1 MFKSINLI
9 MLVFLVAVCL
19 PLAVSAETVSKI
31 VAVVNGINLSEADL
45 NQEVNIIMPMNQPFH
60 GKISD
65 EKIKKVRS
73 DAMKIL
79 VDYELRAQDA
89 SSKGIKISQ
98 AVIDEEMNKMV
109 KKFKSKEAL
118 AAAYKGAGFTKK
130 TFLRIMERRLLAE
143 KILASEV
150 DDKVSVTPEKIK
162 NYYDSNSSKYNM
174 PEQFRASHILIKV
187 DPGASQEQRKAF
199 RVNADAILK
208 RIKDGEKFEEIAI
221 NESDDPSKIKGG
233 DLGYFHAGQTVAEF
247 EEALTKL
254 KVGEISDVVESLYG
268 YHIIRLTD
276 RRPPRQIPF
285 DDIQDKIKKDL
296 ISSQKSNLLE
306 EWMGGLYKKA
316 KITYPG
322 EK

>member
-1 MFKSINLI
+1 MFKCINFFVLAL
-9 MLVFLVAVCL
+9 LVSLCL
-19 PLAVSAETVSKI
+19 PLAASAETLSKV
-31 VAVVNGINLSEADL
+31 VAVVNGVNLSEADL
-45 NQEVNIIMPMNQPFH
+45 NQEISIIMPMNQPFH

-65 EKIKKVRS
+65 EKMKKVRS
-73 DAMKIL
+73 DAMKTL

-89 SSKGIKISQ
+89 RSKGIKIPQ

-109 KKFKSKEAL
+109 KKFKTKEAL

-143 KILASEV
+143 KILVSEV
-150 DDKVSVTPEKIK
+150 DNKISVTPEKLK
-162 NYYDSNSSKYNM
+162 NYYDLNASKYNM

-187 DPGASQEQRKAF
+187 DPGANQEQRKAF
-199 RVNADAILK
+199 RANAEAILK
-208 RIKDGEKFEEIAI
+208 RIKGGEKFEAIAI

-233 DLGYFHAGQTVAEF
+233 DMGYFHVGQAAPEF
-247 EEALTKL
+247 EEALKKL
-254 KVGEISDVVESLYG
+254 KVGETSDVIESLYG

-276 RRPPRQIPF
+276 RRPPRQVTY
-285 DDIQDKIKKDL
+285 DEIQERIKKDL
-296 ISSQKSNLLE
+296 ISSQKRSLLE
-306 EWMGGLYKKA
+306 EWMAGLYKKA

>member
-1 MFKSINLI
+1 MFKSINF
-9 MLVFLVAVCL
+9 LVLALLVAVCL
-19 PLAVSAETVSKI
+19 PLAVNAETVSKV
-31 VAVVNGINLSEADL
+31 VAVVNGVNLSEADL
-45 NQEVNIIMPMNQPFH
+45 NQEIGIIMPMNQPFH

-65 EKIKKVRS
+65 EKMKKVRS

-89 SSKGIKISQ
+89 RSKGMKIPQ
-98 AVIDEEMNKMV
+98 AVLDEEMNKMV
-109 KKFKSKEAL
+109 KKFKTKEDL

-143 KILASEV
+143 KILVSEV

-162 NYYDSNSSKYNM
+162 NYYDSNPSKYNM

-187 DPGASQEQRKAF
+187 DPGAGQELRKAF
-199 RVNADAILK
+199 RANAEAVLK

-254 KVGEISDVVESLYG
+254 KVGETSDVVESLYG
-268 YHIIRLTD
+268 YHIIRLTE